1 MEDEARDI
9 LGEPDPADDQQPRR
23 LGSWFAELFNGVGL
37 TEDIEDLHG
46 ESVRPLDL
54 EERSSIYRP

>member
-9 LGEPDPADDQQPRR
+9 LSEPDPADDQQPRR
-23 LGSWFAELFNGVGL
+23 LGSWFAELFSGVGL